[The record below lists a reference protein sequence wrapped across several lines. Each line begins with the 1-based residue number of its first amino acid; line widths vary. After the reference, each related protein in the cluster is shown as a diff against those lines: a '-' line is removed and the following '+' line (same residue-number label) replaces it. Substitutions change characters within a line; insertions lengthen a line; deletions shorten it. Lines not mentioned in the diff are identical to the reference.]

1 MPLPLTVVLIVFAVL
16 IVIAGA
22 GYLIDRSA
30 ERHERSNSDIVSRD
44 VSSRRH

>member
-1 MPLPLTVVLIVFAVL
+1 MPLPLTVVLVVFAVL
-16 IVIAGA
+16 IVIGGA